1 MENMQ
6 SIIRRHNAKILKPNT
21 VQSTKECNC
30 RKIDHCPLEGK
41 CLTSNIVY
49 QAVVSAEG
57 MNDKTYIGMTEHE
70 FKIRFR
76 NHKMS
81 LNNKNYS
88 KSTALSKY
96 AWELKETGKPFSIK
110 WSILKRARA
119 YRSGAKK
126 CNLCLAEKMLILN
139 GEKEHLLNK
148 RTEIL
153 AKCRHTNKY
162 CATNFKPP

>member
-1 MENMQ
+1 
-6 SIIRRHNAKILKPNT
+6 
-21 VQSTKECNC
+21 
-30 RKIDHCPLEGK
+30 
-41 CLTSNIVY
+41 
-49 QAVVSAEG
+49 
-57 MNDKTYIGMTEHE
+57 MTEHE

-110 WSILKRARA
+110 WSILKRASA